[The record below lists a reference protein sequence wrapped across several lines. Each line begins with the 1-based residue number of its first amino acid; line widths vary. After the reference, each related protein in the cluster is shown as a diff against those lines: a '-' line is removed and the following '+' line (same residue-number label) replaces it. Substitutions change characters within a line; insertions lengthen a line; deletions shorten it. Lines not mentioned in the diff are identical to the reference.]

1 MHVHTCVSLF
11 GPMCM
16 CVPMHLCLPPWAW
29 VHVCAHALVSPSLGL
44 CACAHAHTH
53 MLPQWWVGIGFV
65 EWAGSHLESLGHP
78 DWHMLKYRR
87 WKDSGQRDQFVNL
100 IELQTTRKPTGFV
113 WNLLGVLRSAQA
125 SSGGQPALW
134 GPQGC
139 SLCTVQGRE
148 MRKGLVLGGMS
159 LWALPSLGWCT
170 IPASW
175 EPGPRGEWVPPC
187 LGALLSCS
195 RAAWSWGLIDLKYK
209 TGLLTVHVCPD
220 QRVSWREG
228 FSLLKQNSP
237 RQQNSWVPYLDFSWS

>member
-1 MHVHTCVSLF
+1 MCVHAHTVSPSPGPCTCVCTLVSPSL
-11 GPMCM
+11 G
-16 CVPMHLCLPPWAW
+16 LCAC
-29 VHVCAHALVSPSLGL
+29 VCAHALVSPSLGL
-44 CACAHAHTH
+44 YACAHAHTH

-65 EWAGSHLESLGHP
+65 EWAGSHLESLGRP

-148 MRKGLVLGGMS
+148 MQKGLVSGGMP
-159 LWALPSLGWCT
+159 LWAPLPGLVYYSPFLRAWPSGWMSAT
-170 IPASW
+170 L
-175 EPGPRGEWVPPC
+175 PGSS
-187 LGALLSCS
+187 ALLFRSSPELRTDWLGIQNWASYSTC
-195 RAAWSWGLIDLKYK
+195 LPQTK
-209 TGLLTVHVCPD
+209 
-220 QRVSWREG
+220 G
-228 FSLLKQNSP
+228 FPGMK
-237 RQQNSWVPYLDFSWS
+237 DFHC